1 MGAPSVGGGVPGGE
15 LGGPGGSPSDLV
27 GNKHVAPMA
36 PSGPKTG
43 TPHGL
48 AMKML
53 CGGCKGHVY
62 NRRSV
67 GAEPPPSVASA
78 FAHICRPPPHLPASP
93 GAQRGA
99 WSGCPGGSG
108 AGPLPPAGS
117 PRSAGG
123 TWAFLHLPLPGLG
136 DAQGA
141 EVGGE
146 GPHPKLGPAPGQ
158 VTTPTLALHLR
169 GPGLRAAP
177 SWGQCHCGPWGGWGA
192 TRWLGLGRRRG
203 GGKNR
208 EGSGP
213 SWEMER
219 VLEMRPPHPP
229 ESGGPS

>member
-78 FAHICRPPPHLPASP
+78 FARICRPPPGLRGERGLGALVAPGRGPCPPPGPPALLGALGLFRIFPFLVWETLREQRRVEKALTPNWDLPQDKSRHPHSP
-93 GAQRGA
+93 YTCGGL
-99 WSGCPGGSG
+99 GCEQPPLGDSATVDPGEGG
-108 AGPLPPAGS
+108 GPPAGWG
-117 PRSAGG
+117 SA
-123 TWAFLHLPLPGLG
+123 A
-136 DAQGA
+136 
-141 EVGGE
+141 GE
-146 GPHPKLGPAPGQ
+146 GVGRTGKVLDPPRRW
-158 VTTPTLALHLR
+158 R
-169 GPGLRAAP
+169 GF
-177 SWGQCHCGPWGGWGA
+177 W
-192 TRWLGLGRRRG
+192 
-203 GGKNR
+203 K
-208 EGSGP
+208 
-213 SWEMER
+213 
-219 VLEMRPPHPP
+219 
-229 ESGGPS
+229 